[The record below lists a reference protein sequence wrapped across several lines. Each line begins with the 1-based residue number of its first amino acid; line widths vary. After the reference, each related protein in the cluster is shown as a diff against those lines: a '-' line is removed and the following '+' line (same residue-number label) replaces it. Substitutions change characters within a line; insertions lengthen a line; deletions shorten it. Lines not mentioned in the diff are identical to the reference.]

1 MDAKSLIVVVSYNSE
16 NFIENCLKSVLKQN
30 YKSWILVVVD
40 NNSKDETVDRIREFR
55 NSHINLTTGNFK
67 LITLKKN
74 IGFSAAVNY
83 AVFKFISKKKKELE
97 KKLEYLVLINPDI
110 CLSESALENLIL
122 PLEAEGKNI
131 GVAGGLILDYKKDT
145 IQHLGGKVG
154 PNYITS
160 HIGYGRQYR
169 DLDGP
174 QKVMQGI
181 EKSKAPGETDYVT
194 GALFATKFSIFK
206 KIGGFDTGYR
216 PAYYEELDY
225 CIKIKR
231 SGRKVAVNPC
241 SIARHFEGAS
251 VKKFSRK
258 FYKYYH
264 KNRIRCAVIN
274 MSFFNFL
281 GKFIKEEFR
290 WVSSKATK
298 DQLLPLMYAYFL
310 NFIFLPCNLA
320 VKVKNYLAISRLRLK
335 DINSG

>member
-1 MDAKSLIVVVSYNSE
+1 MDAKSLIVVVSYDSE
-16 NFIENCLKSVLKQN
+16 NFIENCLKSILQQN
-30 YKSWILVVVD
+30 YKSWFLVVID
-40 NNSKDETVDRIREFR
+40 NNSKDGTVDRIREFR
-55 NSHINLTTGNFK
+55 NSHTDLATGNFE

-74 IGFSAAVNY
+74 TGFSAAVNY
-83 AVFKFISKKKKELE
+83 AVFKFISKGKEE
-97 KKLEYLVLINPDI
+97 LEYLVLINPDI
-110 CLSESALENLIL
+110 YLSESALENLIL
-122 PLEAEGKNI
+122 PLEAKGKNI

-145 IQHLGGKVG
+145 IQHLGGKVS

-160 HIGYGRQYR
+160 HIGYGRQYK
-169 DLDGP
+169 DLDRP
-174 QKVMQGI
+174 QKVMQDI
-181 EKSKAPGETDYVT
+181 EKSKTPEEVDYVT

-231 SGRKVAVNPC
+231 SGRKVAVNSC

-290 WVSSKATK
+290 WVSGKATK

-320 VKVKNYLAISRLRLK
+320 VKVKNYLAVSRLRLK
-335 DINSG
+335 DANSG

>member
-1 MDAKSLIVVVSYNSE
+1 MDAKSLIVVVSYDSE
-16 NFIENCLKSVLKQN
+16 NFIENCLKSILQQN
-30 YKSWILVVVD
+30 YKSWFLVVID
-40 NNSKDETVDRIREFR
+40 NNSKDGTVDRIREFR
-55 NSHINLTTGNFK
+55 NSHTDLATGNFK

-74 IGFSAAVNY
+74 TGFSAAVNY
-83 AVFKFISKKKKELE
+83 AVFKFISKGKEE
-97 KKLEYLVLINPDI
+97 LEYLVLINPDI
-110 CLSESALENLIL
+110 YLSESALENLIL
-122 PLEAEGKNI
+122 PLETKGKNI

-145 IQHLGGKVG
+145 IQHLGGKVS

-160 HIGYGRQYR
+160 HIGYGRQYK
-169 DLDGP
+169 DLDEP
-174 QKVMQGI
+174 QKVMQDI
-181 EKSKAPGETDYVT
+181 EKGKAPEEVDYAT

-231 SGRKVAVNPC
+231 SGRKVAVNSC

-290 WVSSKATK
+290 WVSGKATN

-320 VKVKNYLAISRLRLK
+320 VKVKNYLAVSRLRLK
-335 DINSG
+335 DANSG

>member
-1 MDAKSLIVVVSYNSE
+1 MDVKSLIVVVSYNSE
-16 NFIENCLKSVLKQN
+16 NFIENCLKSVLEQN
-30 YKSWILVVVD
+30 YKNWVLAVID
-40 NNSKDETVDRIREFR
+40 NNSRDGTVDRIREFR
-55 NSHINLTTGNFK
+55 NSHISLTTDNFK
-67 LITLKKN
+67 LIVLKKN

-83 AVFKFISKKKKELE
+83 AVFKFISKREKELE
-97 KKLEYLVLINPDI
+97 KELEYLVLINPDI
-110 CLSESALENLIL
+110 YLSEGALENLVL

-145 IQHLGGKVG
+145 IQHLGGRVS

-160 HIGYGRQYR
+160 HIDYGRQYK
-169 DLDGP
+169 DLDES
-174 QKVMQGI
+174 QKVAQDI
-181 EKSKAPGETDYVT
+181 EKSKAPKEADYAT

-206 KIGGFDTGYR
+206 KIGGFDAGYR

-231 SGRKVAVNPC
+231 SGRRVVVNPC

-281 GKFIKEEFR
+281 RKFIKEEFR
-290 WVSSKATK
+290 WVFSKATK
-298 DQLLPLMYAYFL
+298 DQVLPLMYAYFL
-310 NFIFLPCNLA
+310 NFIFSPYNLA
-320 VKVKNYLAISRLRLK
+320 VKVKNYLAINKLRLK
-335 DINSG
+335 NINSD